1 MSLKTDN
8 KLEIG
13 TIRSTRLGACC
24 RLLNKRS
31 PRHRCTPPPASHDTH
46 VTALTTLIELF
57 VVLAIR
63 RSTTLQEAIH
73 TIDSAQEVSITMP
86 RGTLQDRLQS
96 VEALT
101 AAATATGRCTD
112 LAHHPR
118 LLQLLKVRSLSLR
131 RQELG
136 SQL

>member
-1 MSLKTDN
+1 MSHEYDTITVTEGGEGVTLKLPDGSFV
-8 KLEIG
+8 EV
-13 TIRSTRLGACC
+13 
-24 RLLNKRS
+24 
-31 PRHRCTPPPASHDTH
+31 SH
-46 VTALTTLIELF
+46 TT
-57 VVLAIR
+57 IR
-63 RSTTLQEAIH
+63 RSATLQEAIH

>member
-1 MSLKTDN
+1 MFHEYDTITVTEGGEGVTLKLPDGSFVEVSHT
-8 KLEIG
+8 
-13 TIRSTRLGACC
+13 TIHRSA
-24 RLLNKRS
+24 
-31 PRHRCTPPPASHDTH
+31 
-46 VTALTTLIELF
+46 
-57 VVLAIR
+57 
-63 RSTTLQEAIH
+63 TLQEAIH
-73 TIDSAQEVSITMP
+73 TVDSAQDVSITMP
-86 RGTLQDRLQS
+86 RGTVQDWLQS
-96 VEALT
+96 VHELT